1 MGGGISVAS
10 QEGIGSEFCFTVRLG
25 RSNPSEAWRADSQT
39 PANLNGVR
47 VLIVDDSATSREILA
62 AFTASWGM
70 RPTAVEGGLWA
81 LEALDRAREEDD
93 PFRVAVIDFHM
104 PGMDGETLG
113 CAIRADKRLPDTRTV
128 LLTCLG
134 AWHGRR
140 SPEESGFSGCL
151 TKPVQ
156 RNELRRILSRVLSAA
171 DGSSSGNTK
180 ALSGEP
186 LDEKRETLLIRVG
199 MNARI
204 LVVEDNPANLDV
216 ALGILKMLGL
226 RAEAV
231 ADGAEAVA
239 TLGSMPFDLVLMD
252 MRMPVMDGVEAT
264 RQIRNPQSAVLNHD
278 IPIIAM
284 TANAMQSDRERC
296 LAAGMNDFVSKPVS
310 AAVLRDALKKW
321 LPTGDSKIPA
331 TAGQLVSSRATKSE
345 TIVFD
350 PASVLSRLEGDNE
363 LVHIVFES
371 FLADVPRQI
380 QALKDLV
387 ESRDDAGSA
396 RQAHAI
402 RGASANVGG
411 ESLQKLAAEMEKA
424 ADAGDWRSV
433 IARMDELELRF
444 SLLKNAIEEN
454 DSVYRK

>member
-1 MGGGISVAS
+1 
-10 QEGIGSEFCFTVRLG
+10 
-25 RSNPSEAWRADSQT
+25 
-39 PANLNGVR
+39 
-47 VLIVDDSATSREILA
+47 
-62 AFTASWGM
+62 
-70 RPTAVEGGLWA
+70 
-81 LEALDRAREEDD
+81 
-93 PFRVAVIDFHM
+93 
-104 PGMDGETLG
+104 
-113 CAIRADKRLPDTRTV
+113 
-128 LLTCLG
+128 
-134 AWHGRR
+134 
-140 SPEESGFSGCL
+140 
-151 TKPVQ
+151 
-156 RNELRRILSRVLSAA
+156 
-171 DGSSSGNTK
+171 
-180 ALSGEP
+180 
-186 LDEKRETLLIRVG
+186 
-199 MNARI
+199 
-204 LVVEDNPANLDV
+204 
-216 ALGILKMLGL
+216 
-226 RAEAV
+226 
-231 ADGAEAVA
+231 
-239 TLGSMPFDLVLMD
+239 
-252 MRMPVMDGVEAT
+252 MPVMDGVEAT